1 MRVTAFI
8 ILVVIVLGGCSSG
21 GGGGASSVEN
31 TEPPDSLPEPLPRGL
46 TLNWQPPTENSD
58 GTPLLDLAGYYIYLG
73 RETEVY
79 EDVFLIDNPGLTT
92 FVIDDL
98 EPGTYYLAATAGKV
112 ACGESGLSAELVV
125 IVS

>member
-31 TEPPDSLPEPLPRGL
+31 TEPPDSLPEPLPSAL
-46 TLNWQPPTENSD
+46 TLHWQPPTENSD

-73 RETEVY
+73 RETETY
-79 EDVFLIDNPGLTT
+79 DDVILIDNPGLTT

-98 EPGTYYLAATAGKV
+98 EPGTYYLAATAFNASGV
-112 ACGESGLSAELVV
+112 ESSLSAELVV
-125 IVS
+125 VVG

>member
-1 MRVTAFI
+1 MRFTSFF
-8 ILVVIVLGGCSSG
+8 ILVLIALGGCSSG
-21 GGGGASSVEN
+21 GGGGVSSVEY
-31 TEPPDSLPEPLPRGL
+31 TEPPDSLPEPLPGAL
-46 TLNWQPPTENSD
+46 TLTWQPPTENSD

-98 EPGTYYLAATAGKV
+98 APGTYYLAATAFNASGV
-112 ACGESGLSAELVV
+112 ESGLSTELVV
-125 IVS
+125 VVS